1 MSGVGEE
8 ASLSRSRA
16 IALVS
21 FGMALGM
28 VSVVGGCG
36 GGEMKETTSGSAGR
50 KGRGGRGGG
59 DVSGAAGAAGGAPQ
73 GDAGAGGGPG
83 AGGAPA
89 HQAAGQSWTILVYVA
104 ADNNLEPFAV
114 QDLTE
119 MAAVGSTDAVR
130 IVAQVDRSPG
140 YSAQAI
146 GNVPNFVGAKRML
159 VQKGSLDVLE
169 TLGPLDSGSGTTLA
183 AFISWGMTTFPADRT
198 ALILWDHGGGW
209 AGYGQDETSGSIIRP
224 LALRNAIAQG
234 LSGAA
239 ASRLALIGFDAC
251 LMSTFEIGNMLKPY
265 AEYMLA
271 SEEVVP
277 GHGLDYRALAG
288 LAADPTLAPPALA
301 RMLIDGFV
309 QHSIANRDQA
319 SITMSVTDLYAL
331 GDLESA
337 LRTLG
342 TTGGS
347 PLPAAKATSAGRAR
361 AAARSYGSQ
370 GQTPGVMVDVVDF
383 AARLAALDSTYGPSS
398 TAIAAGVQRA
408 VLYETH
414 GPSRVGSHGLS
425 VYFPQQL
432 HEADPSYE
440 QIMDVAA
447 WRTFLY
453 AFLGIANSG
462 PIAAPG
468 FVNAGG
474 SVTPQFVNGSM
485 VVTGTL
491 TAGSAA
497 VVNRATLYYGLY
509 DQPSS
514 TLYLLGST
522 PATIQGT
529 TVTGSWDLGI
539 LRLDQGNAAS
549 YGYLSVDVTAD
560 GGFSLTIPFVYHPPG
575 VAAALD
581 AFRMLVFDAVPN
593 LLQDSY
599 FAETGGV
606 VGELTAETGATLVS
620 TILVSDATDTSWRET
635 NTAFDALTP
644 IVPSLEQVPTGDVI
658 FGELVVENI
667 QEESSYIIAVAAAP

>member
-1 MSGVGEE
+1 M
-8 ASLSRSRA
+8 
-16 IALVS
+16 
-21 FGMALGM
+21 
-28 VSVVGGCG
+28 
-36 GGEMKETTSGSAGR
+36 TSGAAGR

-59 DVSGAAGAAGGAPQ
+59 DASGTAGGAAQ
-73 GDAGAGGGPG
+73 GDGGAGGGL
-83 AGGAPA
+83 A
-89 HQAAGQSWTILVYVA
+89 HQATGQSWTILVYLA
-104 ADNNLEPFAV
+104 ADNNLEPFAL
-114 QDLTE
+114 QDLAE

-130 IVAQVDRSPG
+130 IVAQVDRSAG

-146 GNVPNFVGAKRML
+146 GNVPNFVGTKRLL
-159 VQKGSLDVLE
+159 VRKGALDVLE
-169 TLGPLDSGSGTTLA
+169 TLGPLDSGSGATLA
-183 AFISWGMTTFPADRT
+183 NFITWGMTTYPADRT

-209 AGYGQDETSGSIIRP
+209 AGYGQDETAGTIIRP
-224 LALRNAIAQG
+224 LALRDAIAQG

-277 GHGLDYRALAG
+277 GHGLDYRALA
-288 LAADPTLAPPALA
+288 AVTADPTLAPPAVGRALVDA
-301 RMLIDGFV
+301 YVD
-309 QHSIANRDQA
+309 HSAANRDLA

-331 GDLESA
+331 GALESA
-337 LRTLG
+337 LRTLAM
-342 TTGGS
+342 TGGS
-347 PLPAAKATSAGRAR
+347 PLPAMQATSAGRAR
-361 AAARSYGSQ
+361 AAARSYGNQ
-370 GQTPGVMVDVVDF
+370 GQIAGVMVDVVDF
-383 AARLAALDSTYGPSS
+383 AARLAAMDSSYAPSS
-398 TAIAAGVQRA
+398 TAIATAVQHA

-414 GPSRVGSHGLS
+414 GTSRAGSHGLS

-432 HEADPSYE
+432 HDADPSYE

-468 FVNAGG
+468 FVNAGS

-485 VVTGTL
+485 VVSGTL

-509 DQPSS
+509 DQPNA

-539 LRLDQGNAAS
+539 LRLDQGNAAA
-549 YGYLSVDVTAD
+549 YGYLSVDLNAD
-560 GGFSLTIPFVYHPPG
+560 GGIALTIPFVYRPPG
-575 VAAALD
+575 VAGGQD

-599 FAETGGV
+599 FTQTAGV
-606 VGELTAETGATLVS
+606 LGELTAEAGATLS
-620 TILVSDATDTSWRET
+620 SMILVSDATDTSWRET
-635 NTAFDALTP
+635 DAAFDALTP
-644 IVPSLEQVPTGDVI
+644 IVPSLEQVPAGDVI

-667 QEESSYIIAVAAAP
+667 QEESSYVIALATAP